1 MATGLIFLRATVL
14 LPLRVG
20 RWPVLLAA
28 LLGPLSWNFLFILPR
43 FTFHNGSVE
52 NVLLLS
58 PTSASRYS
66 RDNSPR
72 ASALKPGTER
82 RREIRAV
89 VRESLV
95 VGGRTASRRL
105 SRLNVNAALDSV
117 PDTLASHPVE
127 VTIPADLPP
136 VRVDFALTEQVLA
149 NLLLNAALR
158 TPPATPI
165 FVTAGLDQGGKRVFF

>member
-1 MATGLIFLRATVL
+1 MATGLIFLLATVP

-20 RWPVLLAA
+20 RCPVLLAA
-28 LLGPLSWNFLFILPR
+28 LLGSLSWDFLFVPPR

-52 NVLLLS
+52 NVILLS
-58 PTSASRYS
+58 PTSASRWS
-66 RDNSPR
+66 RVLSPR
-72 ASALKPGTER
+72 ASALKPATER

-105 SRLNVNAALDSV
+105 SRLNVNAVLDSV
-117 PDTLASHPVE
+117 PDTLATQPVE

-136 VRVDFALTEQVLA
+136 VRADCALTEQALA
-149 NLLLNAALR
+149 NLLLKAALH

-165 FVTAGLDQGGKRVFF
+165 FVTAGLNQGGKRVFF